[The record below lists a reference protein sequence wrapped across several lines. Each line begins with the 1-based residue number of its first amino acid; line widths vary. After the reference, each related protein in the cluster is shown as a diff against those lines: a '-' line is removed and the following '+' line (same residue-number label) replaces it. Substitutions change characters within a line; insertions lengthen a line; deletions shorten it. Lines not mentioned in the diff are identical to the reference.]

1 MQNLNKQN
9 NLNYNQYYSPST
21 NQYLYNKNQDIL
33 QKSSN
38 NNTRAFSPDSYK
50 ENNKQINTQ
59 KYSYLNKQDI
69 PLKNSNQTNI
79 QIQRNPPSFKNNW
92 QNKENISNSPNSQ
105 NYFSPIPKQI
115 PENININNYNADP
128 KKFALSTNY
137 NLKQN
142 KKTLILDLDETLVHS
157 GFHPFKRKSDFTLNI
172 KVDGKNHTIYVLKR
186 PYVEE
191 FLSEIAP
198 YYEIIIFTASI
209 SEYASPLLD
218 MLDKNK
224 LTSGRLFRQHCLFNH
239 GLYLKD
245 IKIVQKDLK
254 DVIIIDNNPVSYVMN
269 QDNGLP
275 ILTWYDDLND
285 KELLNLLPLL
295 KYLANVNDVREII
308 KNVVDKQT
316 NKIKFNLVD
325 ELIKKKNNDNNN
337 NYNRDIIYQSNDKY
351 NIINNYKNNLSNN
364 ANNKK
369 DDFNSKPNYNKNY
382 INNFDENKY
391 AIKIQ
396 NNSEYNMKYNINK
409 DEENKIKNYFNNDNN
424 FYKYNNYNN
433 SIHDSL
439 SNMTYNEIQNE
450 GTINADKDYQNN
462 NYNNNNFNK
471 GNQNYVIQKAV
482 NYDNHKHYEEKN
494 KINNNYN
501 KKNELLNNEKQKIEK
516 RDIRAQNN
524 AIYDYKINNLNNYNI
539 DQKKIRKNFSSNTYN
554 PNMRKSNY
562 KYNNSEQK
570 YRKNNSLLYRENMD
584 NNINNY
590 GERYI
595 NNLYNNKNREYI
607 NNNTRKHSNY
617 INENNEYLENLTLE
631 NEKDDNYLKSYQ
643 QHLLKLRTNEN
654 NYQKNNPSNNNI
666 VNNIHI
672 YQNKNMNSPYFQ
684 NSNFSSNINN
694 RNHSINSMNY
704 RRNNMNFVNFNNNG
718 QHLNRINNFYNQRF
732 MNENNQ
738 NDLIP
743 KEEKNI
749 YNEELNNN
757 QEDNKQKVNNNLH
770 FYKTQINFLQP
781 YKNRNNNLFN
791 KNNYN
796 LNNNNNNFRFNN
808 NFRRNNDEKDE
819 KIIQPK
825 INNYFN
831 NNELNRS
838 FSGKNILQN
847 KNISNI
853 DLDRKARE
861 RKKYDFSPYYMNAKG
876 QNEINI
882 RNINENNNINSLNNI
897 NQRNDTDANKEKE
910 NDNIFVNNK
919 NNNIE
924 YNNKLFNFSRENNIY
939 SNNLKENYQERDNN
953 ENQNKYSQKLSKT
966 DERKFYRS
974 SSSKPNNYNYL
985 YNNDNSRIPRNY
997 NNININNY
1005 NFYNSF
1011 IDSNKAKNDENRFYN
1026 NKYRMPY
1033 YINRFDDQENILNRS
1048 SSYFHPRPNYN
1059 YLLNQNGNSFTPN
1072 ALKRNNMLKSKFL
1085 NNFANYA
1092 AFE

>member
-38 NNTRAFSPDSYK
+38 NNTRAFSPDSNK

-69 PLKNSNQTNI
+69 ALKNSNQTNI

-92 QNKENISNSPNSQ
+92 QNKENISNPPNSQ

-285 KELLNLLPLL
+285 KELMNLLPLL

-369 DDFNSKPNYNKNY
+369 DDFNLKPNYNKNY

-391 AIKIQ
+391 SIKI
-396 NNSEYNMKYNINK
+396 
-409 DEENKIKNYFNNDNN
+409 
-424 FYKYNNYNN
+424 
-433 SIHDSL
+433 
-439 SNMTYNEIQNE
+439 
-450 GTINADKDYQNN
+450 
-462 NYNNNNFNK
+462 
-471 GNQNYVIQKAV
+471 
-482 NYDNHKHYEEKN
+482 
-494 KINNNYN
+494 
-501 KKNELLNNEKQKIEK
+501 
-516 RDIRAQNN
+516 
-524 AIYDYKINNLNNYNI
+524 
-539 DQKKIRKNFSSNTYN
+539 
-554 PNMRKSNY
+554 
-562 KYNNSEQK
+562 
-570 YRKNNSLLYRENMD
+570 
-584 NNINNY
+584 
-590 GERYI
+590 
-595 NNLYNNKNREYI
+595 
-607 NNNTRKHSNY
+607 
-617 INENNEYLENLTLE
+617 
-631 NEKDDNYLKSYQ
+631 
-643 QHLLKLRTNEN
+643 
-654 NYQKNNPSNNNI
+654 
-666 VNNIHI
+666 
-672 YQNKNMNSPYFQ
+672 
-684 NSNFSSNINN
+684 
-694 RNHSINSMNY
+694 
-704 RRNNMNFVNFNNNG
+704 
-718 QHLNRINNFYNQRF
+718 
-732 MNENNQ
+732 
-738 NDLIP
+738 
-743 KEEKNI
+743 
-749 YNEELNNN
+749 
-757 QEDNKQKVNNNLH
+757 
-770 FYKTQINFLQP
+770 
-781 YKNRNNNLFN
+781 
-791 KNNYN
+791 
-796 LNNNNNNFRFNN
+796 
-808 NFRRNNDEKDE
+808 
-819 KIIQPK
+819 
-825 INNYFN
+825 
-831 NNELNRS
+831 
-838 FSGKNILQN
+838 
-847 KNISNI
+847 
-853 DLDRKARE
+853 
-861 RKKYDFSPYYMNAKG
+861 
-876 QNEINI
+876 
-882 RNINENNNINSLNNI
+882 
-897 NQRNDTDANKEKE
+897 
-910 NDNIFVNNK
+910 
-919 NNNIE
+919 
-924 YNNKLFNFSRENNIY
+924 
-939 SNNLKENYQERDNN
+939 
-953 ENQNKYSQKLSKT
+953 
-966 DERKFYRS
+966 
-974 SSSKPNNYNYL
+974 
-985 YNNDNSRIPRNY
+985 
-997 NNININNY
+997 
-1005 NFYNSF
+1005 
-1011 IDSNKAKNDENRFYN
+1011 
-1026 NKYRMPY
+1026 
-1033 YINRFDDQENILNRS
+1033 
-1048 SSYFHPRPNYN
+1048 
-1059 YLLNQNGNSFTPN
+1059 
-1072 ALKRNNMLKSKFL
+1072 
-1085 NNFANYA
+1085 
-1092 AFE
+1092 